1 MANHNG
7 NEKTIIG
14 VFRQEQEAER
24 AVKSLR
30 DHGFT
35 DKEVSLIGP
44 DSRRGG
50 QGGNGHGHGNGP
62 HLASG
67 ATWGAGIGGGL
78 GLLAGAGAIA
88 IPGIGPLLAIGPLAA
103 ALTGAAAGGLTG
115 SLTDWGI
122 PEHEAK
128 RVEEDV
134 KRGEFLAVVRTSHDA
149 DRAEQ
154 TMRDNG
160 AHDIDKR

>member
-1 MANHNG
+1 MSNNNG
-7 NEKTIIG
+7 SEKTIIG

-24 AVKSLR
+24 AVRNLR

-35 DKEVSLIGP
+35 DREVSLIGP
-44 DSRRGG
+44 DNRKNG
-50 QGGNGHGHGNGP
+50 GHGDGNHNHGP

-122 PEHEAK
+122 PEQEAK
-128 RVEEDV
+128 RVQEDV
-134 KRGEFLAVVRTSHDA
+134 KRGEFLAVVRTTHDA
-149 DRAEQ
+149 DKAER
-154 TMRDNG
+154 TLRDAG
-160 AHDIDKR
+160 AHDVDLR

>member
-1 MANHNG
+1 MANNNG
-7 NEKTIIG
+7 SEKTIIG

-24 AVKSLR
+24 AVRDLR

-44 DSRRGG
+44 DSRKN
-50 QGGNGHGHGNGP
+50 GGNGNNNHNNGP
-62 HLASG
+62 HLGSG

-122 PEHEAK
+122 PEQEAK
-128 RVEEDV
+128 KVQEDV
-134 KRGEFLAVVRTSHDA
+134 KRGEFLAVVRTNHDG
-149 DRAEQ
+149 DKAER
-154 TMRDNG
+154 TLRDCG
-160 AHDIDKR
+160 AHDVDMR